1 MNKGNFT
8 WIVMLLVGVTVLSS
22 DGFCAG
28 GLQTNKLTNAG
39 LSRPAGAAAFG
50 TMSTAAG
57 FPRTITGSSDAE
69 AGKKAVTEY
78 AQEASETREARE
90 TRDARET
97 REARE
102 TKEAREDLS
111 PIEKSVLVE
120 ETTVASAK
128 PQPYQ
133 AKSLIQFGY
142 NFFRPGAPG
151 FAPLTDIPVGPD
163 YVIGPGDRIILS
175 LWGSIEGA
183 HELEVNRSGEIVLPR
198 VGSVKVWGI
207 TFGRLPDVIR
217 ASLAKV
223 FKDFDLNV
231 TMGKLRF
238 IKVYVVGEVRAPG
251 DYNLSSLSTLIN
263 ALSAAGG
270 PVKSGSLRNIQI
282 KRGGKLV
289 ESVDLYDF
297 FLKGDK
303 SKDIRLQPGDTV
315 FVPVIGRV
323 AGVAGNVRRPA
334 IYELKDEKNL
344 SDLIALAEGLL
355 PTGYLQRVQISRIA
369 AHEKKVVTDFNI
381 DPKEAGKSLNQ
392 LMGSITVQDMDIV
405 KVFPIDTVLREHVRL
420 SGYVLRP
427 GDYAFKPGMHLS
439 QLLPKD
445 NLLPEYYQDAVEIT
459 RLYPPD
465 YHPEV
470 MFVNL
475 ARALGGDPRHD
486 LELREFDRVR
496 VFSRWEME
504 EMPKVRV
511 NGEVQNP
518 GEYRL
523 FDNMTVRDLL
533 MEAGNL
539 KMTAYTKNAE
549 ISRIRKTGTA
559 VSSFPIIINL
569 EEALKGD
576 PKDNLVLAP
585 LDELTVRKIPNWAV
599 EKERYVT
606 LAGEVQFPGVYP
618 IYKGER
624 LSSVVE
630 RAGGFTDKAYLRGA
644 KFTRRTLQEEQ
655 QKRMDEMIART
666 EQDILKKQGELA
678 SLAASKEELEATKAS
693 LEGLMKGVEKL
704 KAAKAEG
711 RMVIQ
716 LAQLDTLKSSVFDV
730 ELEGGDALL
739 VPRTPQSVNVLG
751 QVYNPTSIIFAA
763 GKSASFYLDKVGG
776 PTKDAEDGEMYIV
789 KADGTVFSRQQTS
802 IGFRW
807 DDNADTWNFG
817 TFLSTKLEP
826 GDTLIVP
833 QRLERIAWMREIKDI
848 TTILSQ
854 IALTAGVMVAAGL

>member
-1 MNKGNFT
+1 MNKGNFI
-8 WIVMLLVGVTVLSS
+8 WVVMLLVSVTLLPV
-22 DGFCAG
+22 DGSCAG
-28 GLQTNKLTNAG
+28 EFQTNRQTNAS
-39 LSRPAGAAAFG
+39 LPRPAGAAVFG
-50 TMSTAAG
+50 TMSTAAVL
-57 FPRTITGSSDAE
+57 PRTTVWGAPAGRQGEAKPAAGAE
-69 AGKKAVTEY
+69 TGKKAITEN
-78 AQEASETREARE
+78 AQEAREARE
-90 TRDARET
+90 AH
-97 REARE
+97 EAHE
-102 TKEAREDLS
+102 EPSA
-111 PIEKSVLVE
+111 IEKSVVAE
-120 ETTVASAK
+120 ETTVDTAG

-133 AKSLIQFGY
+133 AKNLIQFGY

-151 FAPLTDIPVGPD
+151 FAPVTDVPVGPD
-163 YVIGPGDRIILS
+163 YVIGPGDRIILN

-231 TMGKLRF
+231 TMGKLRL

-251 DYNLSSLSTLIN
+251 DYTLSSFSTLIN

-270 PVKSGSLRNIQI
+270 PVKTGSLRTVQV

-289 ESVDLYDF
+289 ETVDLYDF

-303 SKDIRLQPGDTV
+303 SKDIRLQPGDTI

-334 IYELKDEKNL
+334 IYELRDEKNL
-344 SDLIALAEGLL
+344 SDLMALAEGLL

-381 DPKEAGKSLNQ
+381 DPKEAGKSLDQ
-392 LMGSITVQDMDIV
+392 LLGSIPIQDMDIV
-405 KVFPIDTVLREHVRL
+405 KVFPIDTMLRDHVRL

-427 GDYAFKPGMHLS
+427 GDYAFKPGMHMS

-475 ARALGGDPRHD
+475 GRALGGDPRDD

-504 EMPKVRV
+504 EIPKVRV
-511 NGEVQNP
+511 NGEVQKP

-533 MEAGNL
+533 LEAGNL
-539 KMTAYTKNAE
+539 KITAYTKNAE
-549 ISRIRKTGTA
+549 ISRITKTGEA
-559 VSSFPIIINL
+559 ASSFPIIINL
-569 EEALKGD
+569 EEALKGT
-576 PKDNLVLAP
+576 PKDNIVLAP
-585 LDELTVRKIPNWAV
+585 FDELSVRKIPNWSE

-606 LAGEVQFPGVYP
+606 LEGEVQFPGLYP

-624 LSSVVE
+624 LSSIIQ

-644 KFTRRTLQEEQ
+644 KFTRRALQEEQ
-655 QKRMDEMIART
+655 QKRMNEMIART

-678 SLAASKEELEATKAS
+678 SLAASKEELEATKSS
-693 LEGLMKGVEKL
+693 LEGLMKGIEKL
-704 KAAKAEG
+704 KAARAEG

-716 LAQLDTLKSSVFDV
+716 LAQLDKFRNGTFDV
-730 ELEGGDALL
+730 ELEGGDALFIPKT
-739 VPRTPQSVNVLG
+739 PRSVNVLG
-751 QVYNPTSIIFAA
+751 QVYNPTSFVYAA
-763 GKSASFYLDKVGG
+763 GKSASYYLEKAGG
-776 PTKDAEDGEMYIV
+776 PTRDAEDGEMYII
-789 KADGTVFSRQQTS
+789 KTDGSVHSRQQTS
-802 IGFRW
+802 FGFRW

-817 TFLSTKLEP
+817 TFLSAKLEP

-833 QRLERIAWMREIKDI
+833 QKLERIAWIREIKDMAV
-848 TTILSQ
+848 ILGNL
-854 IALTAGVMVAAGL
+854 ALAAGVVVAAGL